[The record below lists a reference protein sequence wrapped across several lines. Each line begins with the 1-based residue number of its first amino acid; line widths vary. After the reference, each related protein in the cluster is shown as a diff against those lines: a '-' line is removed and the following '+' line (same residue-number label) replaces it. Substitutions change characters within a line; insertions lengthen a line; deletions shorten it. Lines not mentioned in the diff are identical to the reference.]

1 MARRWTSLVVL
12 VLVAALLQPMI
23 GRCSAQ
29 AQSLEPGT
37 GPLVLTADEITY
49 ETLANRVTARGN
61 VELSQDGR
69 TLLTEFIGYETDT
82 GIVTARGNIILIE
95 VNGDAFFGDELQLD
109 DRLAEGFVKG
119 VGVLLGDDTRI
130 AAVQG
135 VRQGGNRTIL
145 DRAVYSP
152 CEVCEDGGDP
162 LWQIKADRVVHDEET
177 GTVAYRNARLE
188 LFGVPVAY
196 TPYFYH
202 PDPSVERR
210 TGFLA
215 PTFGSDSE
223 LGLTLETPFFIDI
236 APNRDLTLAPL
247 LTTSAGPL
255 LSAQYRELQDFGL
268 TRIGGAITYTEGAG
282 KRDSNGN
289 LKPRGDEVRGNI
301 DAGGRYVLSDQDRAG
316 FNLKLASD
324 DTFLQRYNI
333 SSSNVLQSDAYLQR
347 FGNRDYMAIN
357 AYGFQSLRENDDQD
371 KIPIALP
378 LAEAELYAGRDR
390 FGGFTKLSSSVLA
403 LTRDDGLDTRRFSTE
418 LGWQRPHIGPIGDV
432 WSLQLAL
439 RGDVYNTDGNPQ
451 TRGPNGGV
459 DTTGRVVPTAN
470 LDWSLP
476 VVGQTGRWSHVI
488 EPQMSFSYT
497 PNNLN
502 DEDIPNEDSIVFEF
516 DETNLF
522 GSNRFTGIDRVQS
535 GATMAYGLN
544 FDSIGPSAW
553 KVAGLV
559 GQSVRTGGDDLYP
572 NKSGL
577 EDTVSDIVGRVD
589 VRPFQLL
596 DVGYRF
602 RLDKSSFDL
611 RRSDLTLA
619 FGPPALRFEIQYL
632 RLSEEQ
638 EESDGGTLD
647 KREEILAGLRYQ
659 VLDSLALGARVRR
672 DLEEDRTVA
681 TQYGLVYTN
690 PCLVLVAGLEQSF
703 TQKGELDD
711 EVTFT
716 VRVTFSGLGDLG
728 TSSGVF

>member
-1 MARRWTSLVVL
+1 MLA
-12 VLVAALLQPMI
+12 LVAVLLLPV
-23 GRCSAQ
+23 GWRDGAR

-49 ETLANRVTARGN
+49 ATLANRVTARGN
-61 VELSQDGR
+61 VELSQDAR
-69 TLLTEFIGYETDT
+69 TLLTDVIAYEIDS
-82 GIVTARGNIILIE
+82 GIVTASGNIILIE
-95 VNGDAFFGDELQLD
+95 ANGDAFFAEELELDDEL
-109 DRLAEGFVKG
+109 ANGFVQG
-119 VGVLLGDDTRI
+119 VGVLLSDDTRL

-135 VRQGGNRTIL
+135 VRSGGNRTIL
-145 DRAVYSP
+145 DRAVYTP

-162 LWQIKADRVVHDEET
+162 LWQIKAERVVHDEVS

-202 PDPSVERR
+202 PDPTVERR
-210 TGFLA
+210 TGFLT
-215 PTFGSDSE
+215 PSFGSDSE

-236 APNRDLTLAPL
+236 APNRDLTLTPL

-255 LSAQYRELQDFGL
+255 LSAEYRDLQTFGL
-268 TRIGGAITYTEGAG
+268 TRIGGAITYTDAAG
-282 KRDSNGN
+282 KRDSDGN
-289 LKPRGDEVRGNI
+289 LKPRGQEVRGNI
-301 DAGGRYVLSDQDRAG
+301 DASGRYVLSEQDRAG
-316 FNLKLASD
+316 FDLELASD
-324 DTFLQRYNI
+324 DTFLQRYGI
-333 SSSNVLQSDAYLQR
+333 SGKNVLQSDAYLQR
-347 FGNRDYMAIN
+347 YGERDFLAVN

-371 KIPIALP
+371 KIPVALP
-378 LAEAELYAGRDR
+378 LAEANLYGKRDR
-390 FGGFTKLSSSVLA
+390 FGGFSSLRTNVLA
-403 LTRDDGLDTRRFSTE
+403 LTRSDGLDTRRFSTQ

-439 RGDVYNTDGNPQ
+439 RGDAYNTDGNPQ
-451 TRGPNGGV
+451 TRGPDGGTN
-459 DTTGRVVPTAN
+459 TTGRVVPTAN

-476 VVGQTGRWSHVI
+476 VVGQTGSWSHVI

-497 PNNLN
+497 ANNLN

-522 GSNRFTGIDRVQS
+522 GPNRFTGLDRVQS

-544 FDSIGPSAW
+544 FDSLGPAAW

-577 EDTVSDIVGRVD
+577 EDTVSDVVGRID

-602 RLDKSSFDL
+602 RLDKSSLDL

-632 RLSEEQ
+632 RLTEESEESTR
-638 EESDGGTLD
+638 ETLD
-647 KREEILAGLRYQ
+647 KREELLAGVRYQ
-659 VLDSLALGARVRR
+659 VLDSLALGFRMRR
-672 DLEEDRTVA
+672 DLQEERTVA

-690 PCLVLVAGLEQSF
+690 PCLVLVAGLEQNF

-711 EVTFT
+711 EVSFT
-716 VRVTFSGLGDLG
+716 VRVTFQGLGDLG
-728 TSSGVF
+728 TGGGLI